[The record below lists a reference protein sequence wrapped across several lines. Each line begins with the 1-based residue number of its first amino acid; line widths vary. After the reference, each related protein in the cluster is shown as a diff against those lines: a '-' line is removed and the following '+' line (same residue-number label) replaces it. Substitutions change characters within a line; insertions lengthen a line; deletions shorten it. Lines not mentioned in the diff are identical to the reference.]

1 MENVFRFMLDE
12 REHQHEIKTPV
23 IIRNTE
29 TGDYTTCDAI
39 WDTGATSSMIAES
52 VANILKLKPIG
63 HTVIAG
69 VHGVN
74 NANTYC
80 VDVKFNIGATLK
92 DIKVA
97 EASNTG
103 GFGLLVGMD
112 IIGRGRMYLDG
123 TSDVLSVTFEIPIE
137 D

>member
-1 MENVFRFMLDE
+1 MLDE
-12 REHQHEIKTPV
+12 HEHQHEIKTPV

-39 WDTGATSSMIAES
+39 WDTGATSSMIAE
-52 VANILKLKPIG
+52 NIAHTLRLKPVG

-69 VHGVN
+69 VHGVT

-80 VDVKFNIGATLK
+80 VDVKFNIGATVK
-92 DIKVA
+92 GIKVA

-112 IIGRGRMYLDG
+112 IIGRGKMYLDG
-123 TSDVLSVTFEIPIE
+123 TSDVLSVTVEIPIE